1 MLFWTTLAA
10 LIALFSG
17 AEATS
22 PQPQT
27 ESLIRV
33 ASNTHEVRFP
43 DEIVF
48 RLDAEANTTITEVTI
63 FYRLGGQKISTYGRP
78 PFGTGNKVS
87 TEFVL
92 ETSGSDYIPSGV
104 DVEYHYVIKDAQGNE
119 LETEK
124 LSLEYRDESRD
135 WQRLSVGEFEVV
147 WHDLERDRV
156 EATTQEVLDQL
167 EPVRE
172 MFVLDKIPPMK
183 AVVVNTRGEADR
195 TFPPVSRAARQGHLF
210 GGFAYGNFDLF
221 VVLGADV
228 NDMIHEATHLM
239 LDEALTSPTARMPTW
254 LNEGLSMYFERDERR
269 REQAAQALR
278 SDDLLDLRAMDSLP
292 GRPDE
297 VRVFYAQAEAIV
309 TYMVDTYGTDTM
321 SSLVRAIALGTR
333 AETALGSIY
342 GLTTDQLDQQWRRSF
357 SPTISI
363 ARRPDPGTIFS
374 STLVVAAAAVMFT
387 VAAIQWRIRK
397 RRPITDEEDDDE
409 WDYWNNQSGT

>member
-1 MLFWTTLAA
+1 MAVWTIFAA
-10 LIALFSG
+10 LIALLGSTGGFT
-17 AEATS
+17 AL
-22 PQPQT
+22 PQT
-27 ESLIRV
+27 DSLVRV
-33 ASNTHEVRFP
+33 TSNTHEVRFP

-48 RLDAEANTTITEVTI
+48 RLDAEADTTITEVTI
-63 FYRLGGQKISTYGRP
+63 FYRLAGRKISTYGRP
-78 PFGTGNKVS
+78 PFRTGTDIS
-87 TEFVL
+87 TEFTL
-92 ETSGSDYIPSGV
+92 NTSGSDYIPSGV
-104 DVEYHYVIKDAQGNE
+104 DIEYHYVIKDAQGNE

-124 LSLEYRDESRD
+124 RSLEYRDESRD
-135 WQRLSVGEFEVV
+135 WQRLSIGEFEVV

-172 MFVLDKIPPMK
+172 MFVLDEIPPMK

-210 GGFAYGNFDLF
+210 GGFAYGDFDLF

-228 NDMIHEATHLM
+228 NDMIHESTHLM

-254 LNEGLSMYFERDERR
+254 LNEGLSMYFEGDERR

-297 VRVFYAQAEAIV
+297 VRVFYAQAETVV
-309 TYMVDTYGTDTM
+309 TYMIDTYGTDTM

-374 STLVVAAAAVMFT
+374 STLVVAAAAVMFA

-397 RRPITDEEDDDE
+397 RRPIPYDDVDDE